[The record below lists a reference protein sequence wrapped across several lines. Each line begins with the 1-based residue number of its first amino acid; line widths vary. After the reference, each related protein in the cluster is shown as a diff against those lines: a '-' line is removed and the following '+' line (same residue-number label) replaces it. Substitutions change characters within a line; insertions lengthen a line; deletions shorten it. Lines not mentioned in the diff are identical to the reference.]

1 MGNTAQFWHFFLK
14 QIIVVSV
21 LPGLCRGDAV
31 SAQRTP
37 CTVTIRLSRH
47 FTEPNSPTQSR
58 SFPFF
63 KKKTTK
69 RKKRGREKIGTFF
82 FLLPQELKNNG
93 NLKQTAFSHPFHAG
107 RTGKLSVHPL

>member
-21 LPGLCRGDAV
+21 LPGLCRGDAA

-63 KKKTTK
+63 KKKLQK
-69 RKKRGREKIGTFF
+69 EKKGGRVCGENRKLFLFF
-82 FLLPQELKNNG
+82 CLKN
-93 NLKQTAFSHPFHAG
+93 LKIMEI
-107 RTGKLSVHPL
+107 